1 MEATIVIRKISG
13 EVVSVIIFPRDD
25 PEERKQ
31 DIAISTLASLEN
43 YSMIEPM
50 DVGDRFVA
58 EINNGAGPDY
68 EVAKILRQDRS
79 EDIIVW

>member
-31 DIAISTLASLEN
+31 DIAVSELALLEN
-43 YSMIEPM
+43 YQIIEGM

-68 EVAKILRQDRS
+68 KVTKILRQDRS